1 MVSGDGVAEGH
12 EKLSMSCVSRVIYV
26 VVIQDP
32 ANLVQALV
40 RSGDGQKYGS
50 HSLSEIDA

>member
-32 ANLVQALV
+32 ANVVQALV
-40 RSGDGQKYGS
+40 RSGDGQKYGR